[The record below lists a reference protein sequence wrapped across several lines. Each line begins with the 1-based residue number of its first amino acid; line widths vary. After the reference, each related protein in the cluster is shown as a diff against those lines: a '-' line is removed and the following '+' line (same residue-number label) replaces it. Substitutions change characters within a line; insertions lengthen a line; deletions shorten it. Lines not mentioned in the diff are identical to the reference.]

1 MTMTGCE
8 LNGHGLGGLHL
19 DGGSVSRHM
28 TTPLPLPLA
37 SSVSPI
43 VTVKFSAGSPLTD
56 RRQVLGGIAATI
68 ALSPV
73 RAQSAPGDIVL
84 TAAPG
89 KRRLRP
95 EPAAETDVWCYNGE
109 TPGPLIRLKVGQPA
123 TIRLQN
129 RLPQPTTLHFSGYR
143 SLNAMDGVAGLTQ
156 AAVDPGETFDYRFT
170 PRDAGVFLYHPMMPA
185 IPGGTSEQVERGLTG
200 MMIVEERQWSA
211 EIDRDIAVL
220 LDDWRLTAGDQIDP
234 AFGLAADNARLGRLG
249 NTLTVN
255 GKPVPEV
262 ITLPPRA
269 RVRLRIGGIMNARVL
284 PMTFRGMAK
293 ATVLGIDGQPCEPFD
308 PLRKQVIVAP
318 GSRYDMVMDL
328 PESAGAEATV
338 AVALGEGM
346 AIMRLVTAGEPVP
359 VKKAI
364 PQLPPNP
371 LLPPA
376 ILLQRAR
383 RAEFDIA
390 GGWDP
395 SDPAGPGASPAVIA
409 AKWPDASKV
418 WNLNHGF
425 PSGVSGKPLFRVKKG
440 TVVVVA
446 LVNRTNWQ
454 QVIRLHGH
462 VFRVLHP
469 LDDGWEPFFL
479 DTVIVPDNKTVRIA
493 FNADNLGKWLIRS
506 TIIEH
511 MEGGVISWFE
521 VLP

>member
-1 MTMTGCE
+1 MTNALSAC
-8 LNGHGLGGLHL
+8 
-19 DGGSVSRHM
+19 
-28 TTPLPLPLA
+28 LPLT
-37 SSVSPI
+37 S
-43 VTVKFSAGSPLTD
+43 
-56 RRQVLGGIAATI
+56 RRQVLAGIAATV
-68 ALSPV
+68 ACSPAF
-73 RAQSAPGDIVL
+73 AQPTGSGIVL

-89 KRRLRP
+89 KRQLRP

-129 RLPQPTTLHFSGYR
+129 RLPQPTTLHFSGHR
-143 SLNAMDGVAGLTQ
+143 SVNAMDGVAGLTQ
-156 AAVDPGETFDYRFT
+156 PPVNPGEDFDYRFT
-170 PRDAGVFLYHPMMPA
+170 PQDAGVFLYHPLVPQ
-185 IPGGTSEQVERGLTG
+185 IQGGTSEQVERGLSG

-220 LDDWRLTAGDQIDP
+220 LDYWRLTESSQIDP

-249 NTLTVN
+249 NTMTVN

-269 RVRLRIGGIMNARVL
+269 RVRLRIGGIMNARIL
-284 PMTFRGMAK
+284 PMTFRGMAR

-318 GSRYDMVMDL
+318 GSRYDMVIDL
-328 PESAGAEATV
+328 PEAAGAETV
-338 AVALGEGM
+338 VSVALGDGL
-346 AIMRLVTAGEPVP
+346 AIMRLVTAGDPVP
-359 VKKAI
+359 IKKAI
-364 PQLPPNP
+364 PELPPNP

-383 RAEFDIA
+383 RAEFNIA

-395 SDPAGPGASPAVIA
+395 RDPAGPGASPAVIA
-409 AKWPDASKV
+409 TKWPDASKV
-418 WNLNHGF
+418 WKLNHGF
-425 PSGVSGKPLFRVKKG
+425 PSGVSGKPIFSVKKG
-440 TVVVVA
+440 SVVVVA
-446 LVNRTNWQ
+446 LANRSAWV

-479 DTVIVPDNKTVRIA
+479 DTVIVPENRTVRIA
-493 FNADNLGKWLIRS
+493 FNADNVGKWLIRS

-521 VLP
+521 VVA